1 MIKEEIRMTQWT
13 DEEIAA
19 FKNAQ
24 TLQKR
29 PYNDDQSSFAEDN
42 PVWEVVVDNQV
53 FIRGANGIKDTNWYQ
68 AGTKNVGQVEVA
80 GQKFE
85 VEYQAVERLSK

>member
-1 MIKEEIRMTQWT
+1 MTQWT

-29 PYNDDQSSFAEDN
+29 PYNDDQSSFAE
-42 PVWEVVVDNQV
+42 DNQV